1 MPVTT
6 EKNLELAISINNLG
20 KSYRI
25 FGDPKDRL
33 KQALWRGKRKYYRE
47 FWALRNISFD
57 VHRGETLGILGRN
70 GSGKSTLLQ
79 LICRTLSPSEGNVT
93 TNGRIAAM
101 LELGSGFNPEF
112 TGIENIY
119 LNASLLGLSK
129 AEINERL
136 DSILSFA
143 DIGEFVNQPVKT
155 YSSGM
160 AVRLAFAVITQVDP
174 DILVVDEALSVGDAF
189 FMQKCMRFIHRFR
202 EKGCLLFVSHDISAV
217 SSICDRA
224 LLISNGRMQRL
235 GSAKLVTQEYIKDLF
250 AEPSPPQD
258 TTEVN
263 VLPDHTSAAATPTA
277 KHSNWIDYRKE
288 RINNSNLA
296 NYLEISQFEDQLL
309 TAESFGNG
317 KAEIQS
323 VMLFDAERQQ
333 PLSVGLGGENVIL
346 RIRGKANSYIDNPV
360 IGFLLKNDKG
370 LILFGENTINAFQT
384 GLVQNIRSGQEYWAE
399 FEFTLPLLPPGNYSF
414 TVSLAEGSQTVANQL
429 HWLNDAL
436 ILRSDCQC
444 IGAGVAGVAMQRIS
458 MEVQTTSKH

>member
-1 MPVTT
+1 MNLPATT
-6 EKNLELAISINNLG
+6 GNSPELAIRIINLG

-25 FGDPKDRL
+25 FRDPKDRL
-33 KQALWRGKRKYYRE
+33 KQAIWRSRRTYYKE

-93 TNGRIAAM
+93 TNGRIAAL

-112 TGIENIY
+112 TGIENVY
-119 LNASLLGLSK
+119 LNASLLGLSQ
-129 AEINERL
+129 AETNERL
-136 DSILSFA
+136 DAILAFA

-160 AVRLAFAVITQVDP
+160 AVRLAFAVITQVEP
-174 DILVVDEALSVGDAF
+174 DILIVDEALSVGDAF
-189 FMQKCMRFIHRFR
+189 FVQKCMRFIHRFR
-202 EKGCLLFVSHDISAV
+202 EHGCLLFVSHDISAV

-235 GSAKLVTQEYIKDLF
+235 GSAKLVTQEYIKDIF
-250 AEPSPPQD
+250 GEPDLPQVI
-258 TTEVN
+258 TEVDVPTRN
-263 VLPDHTSAAATPTA
+263 SSATATPTVRR
-277 KHSNWIDYRKE
+277 SNWIDYRKD

-296 NYLEISQFEDQLL
+296 NYLEISQFEEQLL

-323 VMLFDAERQQ
+323 VLLLDAERQQ
-333 PLSVGLGGENVIL
+333 PIAVGLGGENVVL
-346 RIRGKANSYIDNPV
+346 RIQGKANADILHPV

-370 LILFGENTINAFQT
+370 LILFGENTINTFQVSSI
-384 GLVQNIRSGQEYWAE
+384 GQIKSGQEYWAE

-414 TVSLAEGSQTVANQL
+414 TISLADGSQTVANQL

-458 MEVQTTSKH
+458 MELHSKS